1 MHHTKNSHL
10 ARSLTFSYC
19 LARNVCPSS
28 FHSQSFSLTYVF
40 EKHQILIWKSTKTLI
55 TDLKVCTDHAQKSST
70 QGRSKSY
77 PRLMNLVFNLPRC
90 WCQYKSNLLMS
101 SQIKKVLCLSPIRK
115 ENRKKKNLH
124 QRKVIRFIFSWKTS
138 HKHCSESSKTKHI
151 EKKHSFLA
159 EHSGWDFQNIST
171 PAWLSSL
178 SAGNNTPKLQ
188 LQQ

>member
-55 TDLKVCTDHAQKSST
+55 TDLKVCTDHPQKSST
-70 QGRSKSY
+70 QGRSKCY

-115 ENRKKKNLH
+115 ENRKKKTYI
-124 QRKVIRFIFSWKTS
+124 KGKWFGSFSLER
-138 HKHCSESSKTKHI
+138 H
-151 EKKHSFLA
+151 L
-159 EHSGWDFQNIST
+159 IST
-171 PAWLSSL
+171 AQNPAKQSI
-178 SAGNNTPKLQ
+178 
-188 LQQ
+188 